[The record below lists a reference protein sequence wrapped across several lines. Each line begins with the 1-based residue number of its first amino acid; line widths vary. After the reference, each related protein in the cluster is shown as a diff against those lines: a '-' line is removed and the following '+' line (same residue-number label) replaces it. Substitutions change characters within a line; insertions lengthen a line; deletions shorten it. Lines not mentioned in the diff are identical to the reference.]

1 MAELALQGGRK
12 LQEDTAAIDLAR
24 DAHKLR
30 WGSDS
35 GGGRL
40 YMVGSLPHVCVCVCV
55 CVCVQVPL

>member
-12 LQEDTAAIDLAR
+12 LQEDTAAINLAR

-35 GGGRL
+35 GGGGGRRL
-40 YMVGSLPHVCVCVCV
+40 YMVGSLLHVR
-55 CVCVQVPL
+55 VCVQVPL